1 MSDIEPSC
9 WDRCEGMVVPSLCDG
24 DVSNNYWFEGG
35 VCMLDQGGVGKAQ
48 VVDIIQHNPQAR
60 LDLARV
66 TTCLEI
72 HQLLEQVPLLPTTQE
87 DDLAQSEFN
96 KADCLPY
103 YTIYRGST
111 TDR

>member
-9 WDRCEGMVVPSLCDG
+9 WDRCEGVVPSLCDG
-24 DVSNNYWFEGG
+24 DVKNNYWFEGG
-35 VCMLDQGGVGKAQ
+35 VCMLDQLHKRQ

-66 TTCLEI
+66 TSCLEI
-72 HQLLEQVPLLPTTQE
+72 HTLLAEVPLLSTTQE
-87 DDLAQSEFN
+87 DDAAQSEFN

-103 YTIYRGST
+103 YTVYRGST

>member
-9 WDRCEGMVVPSLCDG
+9 WDRCEGVFPSLCDG
-24 DVSNNYWFEGG
+24 DTNNNYWVEGG
-35 VCMLDQGGVGKAQ
+35 ICMLDTGGLTKAA
-48 VVDIIQHNPQAR
+48 VIGVIQHNPRAR

-72 HQLLEQVPLLPTTQE
+72 HQLLAEVPLLSTIQE
-87 DDLAQSEFN
+87 DDAQQSEFN

-103 YTIYRGST
+103 YTIFRGST

>member
-9 WDRCEGMVVPSLCDG
+9 WDQCEGVVPSLCDG
-24 DVSNNYWFEGG
+24 DTKDNYWFEGG
-35 VCMLDQGGVGKAQ
+35 VCMLDTGGVGKAQ
-48 VVDIIQHNPQAR
+48 VVDIIQHNPRAR

-66 TTCLEI
+66 TSCQEI
-72 HQLLEQVPLLPTTQE
+72 IQLLYDIPLLPTAQE
-87 DDLAQSEFN
+87 DDLTQSEFN

-103 YTIYRGST
+103 YTVYRGST

>member
-9 WDRCEGMVVPSLCDG
+9 WDHCDGVVPSLCDG
-24 DVSNNYWFEGG
+24 DTNHNYWFEGG
-35 VCMLDQGGVGKAQ
+35 VCMLDQAGVGRAQ

-66 TTCLEI
+66 TNCSEI
-72 HQLLEQVPLLPTTQE
+72 HQLLEQVPLLPTAQE
-87 DDLAQSEFN
+87 DDAQQSAFN
-96 KADCLPY
+96 QGDCLPC
-103 YTIYRGST
+103 YTVYRGST